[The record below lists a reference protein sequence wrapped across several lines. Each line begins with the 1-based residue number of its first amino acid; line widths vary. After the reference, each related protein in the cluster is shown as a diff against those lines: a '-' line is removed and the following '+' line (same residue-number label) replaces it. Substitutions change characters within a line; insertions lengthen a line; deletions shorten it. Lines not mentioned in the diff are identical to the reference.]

1 MYIIKTKLNINIRIL
16 LFKISIRLKLKCLET
31 VIIKS
36 DLLHLI
42 IVKDLDQILEKIK
55 SRMIINQKE
64 KIEDLKT
71 ELIKTKR
78 LHSHLKSSQLKN
90 LTLLMRYE
98 RNLTIF
104 KRNLMRQKSKSQP
117 ELAESIFHLKNWLFY
132 SKKFFKIHKKTQ

>member
-64 KIEDLKT
+64 KIEDLKR
-71 ELIKTKR
+71 E
-78 LHSHLKSSQLKN
+78 
-90 LTLLMRYE
+90 
-98 RNLTIF
+98 
-104 KRNLMRQKSKSQP
+104 
-117 ELAESIFHLKNWLFY
+117 
-132 SKKFFKIHKKTQ
+132 

>member
-36 DLLHLI
+36 DLPHLI

-78 LHSHLKSSQLKN
+78 LHSHLKSSLLKN

-132 SKKFFKIHKKTQ
+132 SKKFSRIHKKTQ